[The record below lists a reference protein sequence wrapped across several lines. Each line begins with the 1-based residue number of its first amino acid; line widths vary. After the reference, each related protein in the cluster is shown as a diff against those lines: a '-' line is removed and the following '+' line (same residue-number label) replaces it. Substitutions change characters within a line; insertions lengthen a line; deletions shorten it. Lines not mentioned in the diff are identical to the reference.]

1 MPVFRFRLK
10 IDLTLLVISNLAKL
24 TLFITREFAR
34 FLADGLE
41 YARNGKIFHFPL
53 FKIRRLHL
61 LRFTFPKF
69 MFLIHKSK
77 RVILI
82 YKYKYKKTKY
92 MNLCFIFIKIKIK
105 RGVYGYE

>member
-41 YARNGKIFHFPL
+41 YARNGKICHFPL
-53 FKIRRLHL
+53 SKIRRLHL
-61 LRFTFPKF
+61 LRFMFPKF
-69 MFLIHKSK
+69 IFLNS
-77 RVILI
+77 
-82 YKYKYKKTKY
+82 
-92 MNLCFIFIKIKIK
+92 
-105 RGVYGYE
+105 